1 MREEINL
8 TELLSFLYK
17 RLWVIVVASF
27 LSLTLAVIYNNY
39 IAVPIYSASTQI
51 LVDHRSSETGSIGSG
66 DISANIKLINTYKEL
81 ITGPAILNEVK
92 KELGTDLTITE
103 LASKINIVVPDD
115 VQLFNV
121 VVNDEDPI
129 KAAELANVVSKTFQN
144 KIIEIMRQIDNVVIV
159 YEAVPNDQPI
169 TPNISSNIIR
179 GFLVGFTLGLLGL
192 LLQYFLDDT
201 LRNIDF
207 VTEDME
213 WNNLGI
219 ISEVNGN
226 KSNYKGEV
234 VFVPTPVSK
243 EAANYETKSKRV

>member
-39 IAVPIYSASTQI
+39 ITVPIYSASTQI

-129 KAAELANVVSKTFQN
+129 KAAELANVVSKTFQI

-159 YEAVPNDQPI
+159 YDAVPSDQPI
-169 TPNISSNIIR
+169 SPNISSNLIR
-179 GFLVGFTLGLLGL
+179 GLLIGFTLGLSGL

-201 LRNIDF
+201 LRNTDF
-207 VTEDME
+207 ITDDME
-213 WNNLGI
+213 WNNLGM
-219 ISEVNGN
+219 ISEVSED
-226 KSNYKGEV
+226 KSATKGDI
-234 VFVPTPVSK
+234 VFVSTPASK
-243 EAANYETKSKRV
+243 EATNYETKSKRV